1 MSHDHDHP
9 HPPKVLGKPS
19 DPNLPHREVVT
30 PMGIS
35 TFQDASL
42 EENGYR
48 YSFAKAA
55 NDRLVE
61 IVYLKD
67 DGSTGTIIADL
78 ESLFDTRIIVG
89 DDGKAMCRVT
99 FKLLKEVTNP
109 IQMQCADV
117 PVDNISGGF
126 MGKMLKNLL
135 DHFLSNTYG
144 FQKDDSTSAQAESAE
159 TVQPGV
165 D

>member
-1 MSHDHDHP
+1 MIEHTHE
-9 HPPKVLGKPS
+9 HPPTHLGPTP
-19 DPNLPHREVVT
+19 DPNLPQREVVT

-35 TFQDASL
+35 KFQDAGL
-42 EENGYR
+42 ENNGYR
-48 YSFAKAA
+48 YSFSKAS

-67 DGSTGTIIADL
+67 DGSTGTIISDL
-78 ESLFDTRIIVG
+78 DSLFDTKIVVNSA
-89 DDGKAMCRVT
+89 GKAMCRVT

-109 IQMQCADV
+109 IQMHCADV
-117 PVDNISGGF
+117 PIDTISGGF

-135 DHFLSNTYG
+135 DYFLKKTYG
-144 FQKDDSTSAQAESAE
+144 LKKDDSKETKEESTEA
-159 TVQPGV
+159 VQSGV